1 MIRRP
6 IWMPGRFA
14 TSTSS
19 ATLGDRAAA
28 PLTGDSLV
36 HADMRADNLVL
47 RADGTTITIVDWPW
61 ASLGATWFDR
71 LMLLVNVR
79 CYNGQLS
86 TDIDADPDDITAV
99 LAGVAGYI
107 VDAAAAAATW
117 PADGACLPSG
127 SGSIGK
133 QKAAA
138 APSVACR
145 AGAASPARV
154 RLVERP
160 DGNTAQRPPAGRLAQ
175 GERCDEKAAI

>member
-6 IWMPGRFA
+6 IWMPGRLA

-19 ATLGDRAAA
+19 ATLGDRPAA

-86 TDIDADPDDITAV
+86 TDIDADPDDITAGSCRCRRLHRRRRGSRRH
-99 LAGVAGYI
+99 LACRRCV
-107 VDAAAAAATW
+107 
-117 PADGACLPSG
+117 PSKR

-138 APSVACR
+138 APNVACR

>member
-79 CYNGQLS
+79 CDDGQLS

-107 VDAAAAAATW
+107 VDAARQPPPPGLPTVRAFQAAQGQLVNRRRRPHQAW
-117 PADGACLPSG
+117 H
-127 SGSIGK
+127 
-133 QKAAA
+133 A
-138 APSVACR
+138 APEAR
-145 AGAASPARV
+145 PRPGAFS
-154 RLVERP
+154 
-160 DGNTAQRPPAGRLAQ
+160 
-175 GERCDEKAAI
+175 